1 LDPFSDEVLGI
12 RIQIAFW
19 LQKIGSYK
27 ASVKILEMLLSDCQK
42 WVDVMELSVKDGKV
56 DESGHYISD
65 KTANATKPD
74 EKAPQAPSD
83 TGKPEDGTAAD
94 KEEEEAKMETLW
106 RKRQR
111 LLAKAIGTSV
121 KLGELYSDE
130 HVLEP
135 EKSQKHLIWAVETAL
150 KEFQR
155 RKTDGIKPG
164 EEAWLTPQEL
174 GGAMESL
181 GRDYE
186 RKSEFHLAIP
196 LFFQALRVCDDPC
209 HRVTIMNNL
218 AASFAQFPIY
228 AGNAEDVP
236 KALEGLMD
244 SNIPKT
250 RKECLEAAENWARNA
265 YTHAKDAKGETRTE
279 ECDEACAVALCNW
292 GDVASMLGK
301 KTVAR
306 KRYNEGL
313 DLSNK
318 LGFAAGASQ
327 AKEGLLKLNTETP
340 K

>member
-1 LDPFSDEVLGI
+1 MLGI
-12 RIQIAFW
+12 RIQISFW

-27 ASVKILEMLLSDCQK
+27 PAVKVLEMLLADCRK
-42 WVDVMELSVKDGKV
+42 WVDVMELSVKEGKV
-56 DESGHYISD
+56 GETGHYVSD
-65 KTANATKPD
+65 KTTSAKSS
-74 EKAPQAPSD
+74 EESQAPSQ
-83 TGKPEDGTAAD
+83 TASGKVEDDKTVD

-111 LLAKAIGTSV
+111 LLAKAVGTSV

-130 HVLEP
+130 HVMEP
-135 EKSQKHLIWAVETAL
+135 EKSQQHLVWAVETAL

-155 RKTDGIKPG
+155 RKTEGVKPG
-164 EEAWLTPQEL
+164 EETWLTPQEL

-228 AGNAEDVP
+228 AGNTGEVP
-236 KALEGLMD
+236 EAIQGLID
-244 SNIPKT
+244 ANIPKT
-250 RKECLEAAENWARNA
+250 RKDCLEAAENWARNA
-265 YTHAKDAKGETRTE
+265 YTHAKDVKGETRTD

-301 KTVAR
+301 VTVAR
-306 KRYNEGL
+306 KRYNESL

-327 AKEGLLKLNTETP
+327 AKDGLLKLNTGES